1 LKQLFIICIFTVV
14 ACNKSNEEADK
25 KSQVNVAKR
34 VDKDS
39 DFGFDFTKYNVV
51 RYSSKKATP
60 LGLSSTSKIL
70 KIEGFTISLKK

>member
-1 LKQLFIICIFTVV
+1 LKQLFIIIIVFTV

-39 DFGFDFTKYNVV
+39 DFGFDFTKLM
-51 RYSSKKATP
+51 SF
-60 LGLSSTSKIL
+60 KIQFKNDTFGTIINKQNM